1 MKNKIPSKLKIGAI
15 TYNIVIKDLDE
26 DMGRTMFTNSTIFLD
41 TKLNEDQMMA
51 TLIHEIFHCVCNQ
64 LTEMEVE
71 FLAQATFGLLKDNN
85 FIK

>member
-1 MKNKIPSKLKIGAI
+1 MKIPKTLKIGAI

-41 TKLNEDQMMA
+41 TKLSKEQMMV
-51 TLIHEIFHCVCNQ
+51 TLLHEIIHCQNNQ
-64 LTEMEVE
+64 LSEMEVE
-71 FLAQATFGLLKDNN
+71 FLAQSTYQILKDNN